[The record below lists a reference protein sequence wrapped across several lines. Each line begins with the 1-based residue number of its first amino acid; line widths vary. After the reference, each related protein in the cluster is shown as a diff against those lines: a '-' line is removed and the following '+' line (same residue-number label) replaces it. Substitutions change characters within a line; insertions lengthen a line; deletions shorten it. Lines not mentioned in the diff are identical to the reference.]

1 MVRSKTQPI
10 LAALSFCKKNFI
22 HLKTSVFWYEYWR
35 NLFVLKL
42 YAKKLK

>member
-22 HLKTSVFWYEYWR
+22 HLKTSVFWYEYGQT
-35 NLFVLKL
+35 LFILKL
-42 YAKKLK
+42 YS